1 MTTREKL
8 TALVMG
14 MTEEQAAFVLAC
26 LIAQIEQAEDQEG
39 AGAHE

>member
-26 LIAQIEQAEDQEG
+26 MIAWAEQAENEEG
-39 AGAHE
+39 AGTHE

>member
-8 TALVMG
+8 TSIVMG
-14 MTEEQAAFVLAC
+14 MTEEQADFVLAYM
-26 LIAQIEQAEDQEG
+26 IAQIAQAENEEG

>member
-8 TALVMG
+8 TSIVMG
-14 MTEEQAAFVLAC
+14 MTEEQAAFVLAYM
-26 LIAQIEQAEDQEG
+26 IAQIAQAGNEEG

>member
-8 TALVMG
+8 TSIVMG

-26 LIAQIEQAEDQEG
+26 MIAWAEQAENEEG

>member
-8 TALVMG
+8 TSIVMG
-14 MTEEQAAFVLAC
+14 MTEELAASVLAYM
-26 LIAQIEQAEDQEG
+26 IAQIAQAENEEG